1 MKQVPIDA
9 QALVD
14 KMTLNYAGEIAKKDS
29 QIANLQVTVETLQ
42 SQIQKLME
50 ENNNVK
56 ND

>member
-42 SQIQKLME
+42 VQIQNME
-50 ENNNVK
+50 EQANAK
-56 ND
+56 NK

>member
-1 MKQVPIDA
+1 MEQVPIDA

-42 SQIQKLME
+42 VQIKKLTE
-50 ENNNVK
+50 ENDNVE